1 MSSEPEHQHGRI
13 EKLGLWRFG
22 GLPIWKVGWRTWQGF
37 QDNYLEARC
46 AQFAFYSMLVIAP
59 MMILIIGLLA
69 KLPVENVIDQLM
81 ISVQRNV
88 PTSAYELIEAQITDI
103 QATRST
109 SLMLI
114 SAVILSFSGSRIFL
128 TMGEGLNAAYGV
140 PVRQMRW
147 RLRGKSILFTVA
159 VVPLLLLLMVAIVVG
174 PTVVAWVYQLLEIP
188 LAESFV
194 THVVRWIL
202 VTLGLWFV
210 TVAIHCW
217 IPSARQPWYWFSPGT
232 VFTVVG
238 WIVASQAFRFYVENF
253 ALYNQTYGA
262 LCGVIVMM
270 LWLYMI
276 GAVLLLGGQLNSVVY
291 RAARE
296 AQAATS

>member
-1 MSSEPEHQHGRI
+1 MTSADDNQRGRI
-13 EKLGLWRFG
+13 EKLGLWRMG
-22 GLPIWKVGWRTWQGF
+22 GLPLWRVAWRTCEGF
-37 QDNYLEARC
+37 RDNYLGARC
-46 AQFAFYSMLVIAP
+46 AQFAFYSMLVLAP

-69 KLPVENVIDQLM
+69 KLPVRDVMEQLLV
-81 ISVQRNV
+81 SVERNI
-88 PTSAYELIEAQITDI
+88 PASTFRIIKAQIVDI

-109 SLMLI
+109 SLMFV
-114 SAVILSFSGSRIFL
+114 SAVILCFSGSRIFL

-140 PVRQMRW
+140 PVRHLQW
-147 RLRGKSILFTVA
+147 RLRLKSIVFAVG
-159 VVPLLLLLMVAIVVG
+159 VVPLLLLLMVAIVAG
-174 PTVVAWVYQLLEIP
+174 PAIVAWVYHLLSIP
-188 LAESFV
+188 LEESLV
-194 THVVRWIL
+194 AHIVRWTI
-202 VTLGLWFV
+202 VGLGLWIV

-262 LCGVIVMM
+262 LGGVIVMM

-276 GAVLLLGGQLNSVVY
+276 GAVLLIGGQINSVVY

-296 AQAATS
+296 AAK